1 MDRYPPEH
9 PPEECD
15 FYQGLRLVT
24 RAYWDNS
31 LDNAKALH
39 VSDAADVDA
48 LLTRRRGSSST
59 RHALPS
65 VWSPSRLDVKCNS
78 LFVHTVVLRTAT
90 RL

>member
-65 VWSPSRLDVKCNS
+65 VWSPSRLDVK
-78 LFVHTVVLRTAT
+78 
-90 RL
+90 

>member
-31 LDNAKALH
+31 DGVGEPVDEETRKQLNKAR
-39 VSDAADVDA
+39 AAVGMEPLA
-48 LLTRRRGSSST
+48 S
-59 RHALPS
+59 
-65 VWSPSRLDVKCNS
+65 
-78 LFVHTVVLRTAT
+78 
-90 RL
+90 